1 MGVANIAIA
10 HCSQICTDLLTS
22 IKEACEYQKHILTEN
37 DVQEALDALVA
48 FTKHED
54 MEEIQSSLG
63 EGTSCV
69 CVM

>member
-1 MGVANIAIA
+1 MNVANIVAS
-10 HCSQICTDLLTS
+10 HCSQICANLLTS
-22 IKEACEYQKHILTEN
+22 IKEACEYQKHILTES

-63 EGTSCV
+63 ENRP
-69 CVM
+69 